1 MRLSFKPLFD
11 GAAAAVVAALIW
23 DCFAPGNSICVA
35 SFEKWLKL
43 DNFCSKLSKNPWK
56 KQLCVGY
63 FCQEVLGI

>member
-11 GAAAAVVAALIW
+11 GAAAAVVAVVAALIW

-43 DNFCSKLSKNPWK
+43 DNFCSKLSKNP
-56 KQLCVGY
+56 
-63 FCQEVLGI
+63 